1 MEEILLTY
9 YTILVGAVVMASITT
24 SDSRSL
30 TDEQVI
36 ARCKDLAQTKASEL
50 VIPTRAGAVDSTGW
64 NSSHPC
70 RFSYFERDCR
80 AKVEKEVFDYCFN
93 QTKGR

>member
-1 MEEILLTY
+1 MEERLLIY
-9 YTILVGAVVMASITT
+9 HTILVGAVVMASMTA

-36 ARCKDLAQTKASEL
+36 ARCQDVAATKVSEL

-64 NSSHPC
+64 TSYHPC
-70 RFSYFERDCR
+70 KFSYFERACKAR
-80 AKVEKEVFDYCFN
+80 VEQDAFNYCVN
-93 QTKGR
+93 QLQRR